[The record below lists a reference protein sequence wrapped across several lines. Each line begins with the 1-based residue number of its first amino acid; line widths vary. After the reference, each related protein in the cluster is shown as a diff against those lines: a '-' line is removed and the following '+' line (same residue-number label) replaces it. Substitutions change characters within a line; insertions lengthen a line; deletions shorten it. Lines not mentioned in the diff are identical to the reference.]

1 MNAMHLG
8 NWNAFQSLHVLLLTA
23 DLNGDDK
30 DRNENGKNQ
39 ASEMT

>member
-8 NWNAFQSLHVLLLTA
+8 NWKASQSLHVPLLTA

-30 DRNENGKNQ
+30 GKNENGKNQ
-39 ASEMT
+39 ASRMT